1 MIKRNKILSN
11 IPLNIFIAFSAVIL
25 ITGGAS
31 AASGRLWG
39 QNRYETSAAVSK
51 SGWTT
56 SDYVILASGEGYAD
70 ALCAAPIAKKY
81 GAPILLT
88 ESGNLN
94 QAVKE
99 EITRLK
105 AKYIIEIGGT
115 ASISQSIEDQLKS
128 MSLDVQRLGGQ
139 NRFETSVTVAKA
151 LGTIDKVVVTS
162 GYGFADA
169 LSIAPIAASQNIPI
183 LLTGADSLPDAV
195 QSYIDKN
202 KDSIKDSYI
211 IGGQGVISDSAI
223 STLPQSVR
231 ISGQNRFE
239 TNVKVLDYF
248 KGSIDFDNL
257 YVVQAD
263 GPTGNEFADALS
275 GSALAAKTSSPI
287 ILTYNNMYSE
297 TESFIKSNV
306 SKDASITAIGGMA
319 AVPESLVSS
328 LQQIVSQISTSGSSG
343 STSGGSSGGGSSS
356 GSDSDYDTLSSAL
369 SKLKTVDTSEM
380 NDTQKEIISDTI
392 TAVSKY
398 LADTDYDYSEDAK
411 NIKSLYSSLS
421 DSDRNDLQAA
431 VVNSGISTSEI
442 LILSSKFGL

>member
-11 IPLNIFIAFSAVIL
+11 IPLNIFIAFSVVIL
-25 ITGGAS
+25 TTGGVS

-105 AKYIIEIGGT
+105 ARYIIEIGGT

-183 LLTGADSLPDAV
+183 LLTGVDSLPDAV
-195 QSYIDKN
+195 QGYIDEN

-287 ILTYNNMYSE
+287 ILTYNSMYSG

-306 SKDASITAIGGMA
+306 SKDAIITAIGGAA
-319 AVPESLVSS
+319 AVSESLVSS
-328 LQQIVSQISTSGSSG
+328 LQQIISQSDSQDPTNPSPG
-343 STSGGSSGGGSSS
+343 GGGSSS
-356 GSDSDYDTLSSAL
+356 SDDYDTLSSAL
-369 SKLKTVDTSEM
+369 SKLKTVDTSGM

-411 NIKSLYSSLS
+411 NIKALYSSLS

-431 VVNSGISTSEI
+431 VVNSGISTSEV